1 MENTEVKQEIQ
12 ITNQQNA
19 NEISEKIHQ
28 PAANIVAD
36 FSRAYKLAQVIST
49 ADIIPDSYKNKP
61 ADCAIAV
68 DMANRMGVSPLM
80 VMQSLYVVKGK
91 PSWSGQACKAL
102 IDGCGK
108 FRQGSVRPVYFGEK
122 GTDSRGCMLVGIWSD
137 TGDKVEG
144 PEVTLK
150 MAKSEGWLSKNPKW
164 TNMPELMLAYR
175 ASAFF
180 ARVYCPEV
188 LMGVHVEG
196 EVEDIRPAERVNL

>member
-1 MENTEVKQEIQ
+1 MENNETQVISAQNNTVAERIQ
-12 ITNQQNA
+12 
-19 NEISEKIHQ
+19 Q
-28 PAANIVAD
+28 PATNIVAD

-49 ADIIPDSYKNKP
+49 ADIIPDNYKNKA
-61 ADCAIAV
+61 ADCAIAI
-68 DMANRMGVSPLM
+68 DMADRMGVSPMM
-80 VMQSLYVVKGK
+80 VMQNLYVVKGK

-102 IDGCGK
+102 IEGCGK
-108 FRQGSVRPVYFGEK
+108 FKPGSIRPVYFGDK
-122 GTDSRGCMLVGIWSD
+122 GTDSRGCYLSALWAD

-150 MAKSEGWLSKNPKW
+150 MARAEGWIGKNPKW

-196 EVEDIRPAERVNL
+196 EAEDITAAGTRVEL

>member
-1 MENTEVKQEIQ
+1 MENNETQVISAQNNTVAERIQ
-12 ITNQQNA
+12 
-19 NEISEKIHQ
+19 Q
-28 PAANIVAD
+28 PATNIVAD

-49 ADIIPDSYKNKP
+49 ADIIPDNYKNKA
-61 ADCAIAV
+61 ADCAIAI
-68 DMANRMGVSPLM
+68 DMADRMGVSPMM
-80 VMQSLYVVKGK
+80 VMQNLYVVKGK

-102 IDGCGK
+102 IEGCGK
-108 FRQGSVRPVYFGEK
+108 FKPGSVRPVYIGEK
-122 GTDSRGCMLVGIWSD
+122 GTDERGCYLSAVWAD

-150 MAKSEGWLSKNPKW
+150 MARAEGWIGKNPKW

-196 EVEDIRPAERVNL
+196 EVEDITAAGTRVEL

>member
-1 MENTEVKQEIQ
+1 MESNETQVISAQNNTVAERIQ
-12 ITNQQNA
+12 
-19 NEISEKIHQ
+19 Q

-36 FSRAYKLAQVIST
+36 FSRAYKLAHVIST
-49 ADIIPDSYKNKP
+49 ADIIPDNCKNKP
-61 ADCAIAV
+61 ADCAIAI
-68 DMANRMGVSPLM
+68 DMADRMGVSPMM
-80 VMQSLYVVKGK
+80 VMQNLYVVKGK

-102 IDGCGK
+102 IEGCGK
-108 FRQGSVRPVYFGEK
+108 FKPGSVRPVYIGEK
-122 GTDSRGCMLVGIWSD
+122 GTDERGCYLSAVWED

-150 MAKSEGWLSKNPKW
+150 MARAEGWLGKNPKW

-196 EVEDIRPAERVNL
+196 ENEDIRPAERIEL

>member
-1 MENTEVKQEIQ
+1 MENNETQVVTAHSSTVAAERIQ
-12 ITNQQNA
+12 
-19 NEISEKIHQ
+19 Q
-28 PAANIVAD
+28 PATNIVAD

-49 ADIIPDSYKNKP
+49 ADIIPDNYKNKA
-61 ADCAIAV
+61 ADCAIAI
-68 DMANRMGVSPLM
+68 DMADRMGVSPMM
-80 VMQSLYVVKGK
+80 VMQNLYVVKGK

-102 IDGCGK
+102 IEGCGK
-108 FRQGSVRPVYFGEK
+108 FKPGSIRPVYFGDK
-122 GTDSRGCMLVGIWSD
+122 GTDSRGCYLSALWAD

-150 MAKSEGWLSKNPKW
+150 MARAEGWIGKNPKW

-196 EVEDIRPAERVNL
+196 EVEDITAAGTRVEL

>member
-1 MENTEVKQEIQ
+1 MENNETQVISAQNNTVAERIQ
-12 ITNQQNA
+12 
-19 NEISEKIHQ
+19 Q
-28 PAANIVAD
+28 PATNIVAD

-49 ADIIPDSYKNKP
+49 ADIIPDNYKNKA
-61 ADCAIAV
+61 ADCAIAI
-68 DMANRMGVSPLM
+68 DMADRMGVSPMM
-80 VMQSLYVVKGK
+80 VMQNLYVVKGK

-102 IDGCGK
+102 IEGCGK
-108 FRQGSVRPVYFGEK
+108 FKPGSIRPVYFGDK
-122 GTDSRGCMLVGIWSD
+122 GTYSRGCYLSALWAD

-150 MAKSEGWLSKNPKW
+150 MARAEGWIGKNPKW

-180 ARVYCPEV
+180 ARVYCPEI

-196 EVEDIRPAERVNL
+196 ENEDIRPAERVEL

>member
-1 MENTEVKQEIQ
+1 MENNETQVISAQNNTVAERIQ
-12 ITNQQNA
+12 
-19 NEISEKIHQ
+19 Q
-28 PAANIVAD
+28 PATNIVAD

-49 ADIIPDSYKNKP
+49 ADIIPDNYKNKA
-61 ADCAIAV
+61 ADCAIAI
-68 DMANRMGVSPLM
+68 DMADRMGVSPMM
-80 VMQSLYVVKGK
+80 VMQNLYVVKGK

-102 IDGCGK
+102 IEGCGK
-108 FRQGSVRPVYFGEK
+108 FKPGSVRPVYIGEK
-122 GTDSRGCMLVGIWSD
+122 GTDERGCYLSAVWED

-150 MAKSEGWLSKNPKW
+150 MARAEGWLGKNPKW

-196 EVEDIRPAERVNL
+196 ENEDIRPAERVEL

>member
-1 MENTEVKQEIQ
+1 MENNETQVISAQNNTVAERIQ
-12 ITNQQNA
+12 
-19 NEISEKIHQ
+19 Q
-28 PAANIVAD
+28 PATNIVAD

-49 ADIIPDSYKNKP
+49 ADIIPDNYKNKAP
-61 ADCAIAV
+61 DCAIAI
-68 DMANRMGVSPLM
+68 DMADRMGVSPMM
-80 VMQSLYVVKGK
+80 VMQNLYVVKGK

-102 IDGCGK
+102 IEGCGK
-108 FRQGSVRPVYFGEK
+108 FKPGSIRPAYFGDK
-122 GTDSRGCMLVGIWSD
+122 GTDSRGCYLSALWAD

-150 MAKSEGWLSKNPKW
+150 MARAEGWIGKNPKW

-196 EVEDIRPAERVNL
+196 EVEDITDAGTRVEL

>member
-1 MENTEVKQEIQ
+1 MENNETQVISAQNNTVAERIQ
-12 ITNQQNA
+12 
-19 NEISEKIHQ
+19 Q
-28 PAANIVAD
+28 PATNIVAD

-49 ADIIPDSYKNKP
+49 ADIIPDNYKNKA
-61 ADCAIAV
+61 ADCAIAI
-68 DMANRMGVSPLM
+68 DMADRMGVSPMM
-80 VMQSLYVVKGK
+80 VMQNLYVVKGK

-102 IDGCGK
+102 IEGCGK
-108 FRQGSVRPVYFGEK
+108 FKPGSIRPVYFGDK
-122 GTDSRGCMLVGIWSD
+122 GTDSRGCFLSALWAD

-150 MAKSEGWLSKNPKW
+150 MARAEGWIGKNPKW

-196 EVEDIRPAERVNL
+196 EGEDITAAGTRVEL

>member
-1 MENTEVKQEIQ
+1 MENNETQVISA
-12 ITNQQNA
+12 QNNTVA
-19 NEISEKIHQ
+19 ERIHQ
-28 PAANIVAD
+28 PATNIVAD

-49 ADIIPDSYKNKP
+49 ADIIPDNYKNKA
-61 ADCAIAV
+61 ADCAIAI
-68 DMANRMGVSPLM
+68 DMADRMGVSPMM
-80 VMQSLYVVKGK
+80 VMQNLYVVKGK

-102 IDGCGK
+102 IEGCGK
-108 FRQGSVRPVYFGEK
+108 FKPGSVRPVYIGEK
-122 GTDSRGCMLVGIWSD
+122 GTDERGCYLSAVWED

-150 MAKSEGWLSKNPKW
+150 MARAEGWLGKNPKW

-196 EVEDIRPAERVNL
+196 ENEDIRPAERVEL

>member
-1 MENTEVKQEIQ
+1 MENNETRLAAVKDNSGALSDIV
-12 ITNQQNA
+12 N
-19 NEISEKIHQ
+19 Q

-36 FSRAYKLAQVIST
+36 FSRAYKLAKVIST
-49 ADIIPDSYKNKP
+49 ADIIPDNYKNKP

-68 DMANRMGVSPLM
+68 DMADRMGVSPMM
-80 VMQSLYVVKGK
+80 VMQNLYVVKGK

-102 IDGCGK
+102 IEGCGK
-108 FRQGSVRPVYFGEK
+108 FKPGSVRPVYIGDK
-122 GTDSRGCMLVGIWSD
+122 GTDGRGCYLAAVWAD

-144 PEVTLK
+144 PEVTIK
-150 MAKSEGWLSKNPKW
+150 MAKAEGWLGKNPKW

-196 EVEDIRPAERVNL
+196 EAEDIRPAERVEL

>member
-1 MENTEVKQEIQ
+1 MENNETQVISAQNNTVAERIQ
-12 ITNQQNA
+12 
-19 NEISEKIHQ
+19 Q
-28 PAANIVAD
+28 PATNIVAD

-49 ADIIPDSYKNKP
+49 ADIIPDNYKHKA
-61 ADCAIAV
+61 ADCAIAI
-68 DMANRMGVSPLM
+68 DMADRMGVSPMM
-80 VMQSLYVVKGK
+80 VMQNLYVVKGK

-102 IDGCGK
+102 IEGCGK
-108 FRQGSVRPVYFGEK
+108 FKPGSIRPVYFGDK
-122 GTDSRGCMLVGIWSD
+122 GTDSRGCYLSALWAD

-150 MAKSEGWLSKNPKW
+150 MARAEGWIGKNPKW

-196 EVEDIRPAERVNL
+196 ENEDIRPAERVEL

>member
-1 MENTEVKQEIQ
+1 MENNETQVVTAQSSTVTAERIQ
-12 ITNQQNA
+12 
-19 NEISEKIHQ
+19 Q
-28 PAANIVAD
+28 PATNIVAD

-49 ADIIPDSYKNKP
+49 ADIIPDNYKNKA
-61 ADCAIAV
+61 ADCAIAI
-68 DMANRMGVSPLM
+68 DMADRMGVSPMM
-80 VMQSLYVVKGK
+80 VMQNLYVVKGK

-102 IDGCGK
+102 IEGCGK
-108 FRQGSVRPVYFGEK
+108 FKPGSVRPVYIGEK
-122 GTDSRGCMLVGIWSD
+122 GTDERGCYLSAVWAD

-150 MAKSEGWLSKNPKW
+150 MARAEGWLGKNPKW

-196 EVEDIRPAERVNL
+196 EVEDITAAGTRVEL

>member
-1 MENTEVKQEIQ
+1 MENNETQVISAQNNTVAERIQ
-12 ITNQQNA
+12 
-19 NEISEKIHQ
+19 Q
-28 PAANIVAD
+28 PATNIVAD

-49 ADIIPDSYKNKP
+49 ADIIPDNYKNKA
-61 ADCAIAV
+61 ADCAIAI
-68 DMANRMGVSPLM
+68 DMADRMGVSPMM
-80 VMQSLYVVKGK
+80 VMQNLYVVKGK

-102 IDGCGK
+102 IEGCGK
-108 FRQGSVRPVYFGEK
+108 FKPGSVRPVYIGEK
-122 GTDSRGCMLVGIWSD
+122 GTDERGCYLSALWAD

-150 MAKSEGWLSKNPKW
+150 MARAEGWLGKNPKW

-196 EVEDIRPAERVNL
+196 ENEDIRPAERVEL